1 MKKILIIE
9 DEATITQLIR
19 LYLEQAN
26 YQVLT
31 ASDGVAGLEL
41 HARER
46 PDLVILDLMLPV
58 MDGMEVCRRIRAW
71 ANTPIL
77 MLTARQGEEDR
88 IAGLELGADDYLV
101 KPFSPREVVSR
112 VKAILRRSSRVGDLH
127 SEEANAP
134 LEAVG
139 VRYGETTSNLSARY
153 GNQATAAG
161 IPGKDAGNAENS
173 AEEIRFDSLRI
184 SIPARRVEVN
194 GQIATLTAK
203 EFDLLVTLASA
214 PERVFTRETLLEHIW
229 GYTFLGDGRTVDVHI
244 GTLRKKLEA
253 AGGPGTPHF
262 IKTVWGLGY
271 KFDPEGQ

>member
-26 YQVLT
+26 YQVVT

-112 VKAILRRSSRVGDLH
+112 VKAILRRSSWVGDLH
-127 SEEANAP
+127 SEEADIP

-139 VRYGETTSNLSARY
+139 IRQGETNSNFSSRN
-153 GNQATAAG
+153 GNQITASG
-161 IPGKDAGNAENS
+161 VPGKDTGKAGGPV
-173 AEEIRFDSLRI
+173 EEIRFDGLRI
-184 SIPARRVEVN
+184 GIPSRRVEVN

-214 PERVFTRETLLEHIW
+214 PGRVFTRETLLEQIW

-253 AGGPGTPHF
+253 AGGPGTPHY

-271 KFDPEGQ
+271 KFDPEE

>member
-1 MKKILIIE
+1 MKILIIE
-9 DEATITQLIR
+9 DEANITQLIR
-19 LYLEQAN
+19 LYLERAD
-26 YQVLT
+26 YTVIT
-31 ASDGVAGLEL
+31 ASDGAAGLEL

-71 ANTPIL
+71 ADTPIL

-112 VKAILRRSSRVGDLH
+112 VKAILRRSSRSAALH
-127 SEEANAP
+127 SQEADAP
-134 LEAVG
+134 AEAVG
-139 VRYGETTSNLSARY
+139 IYRANGLANSPALMGTHTSAS
-153 GNQATAAG
+153 G
-161 IPGKDAGNAENS
+161 DAGANKGITGKA
-173 AEEIRFDSLRI
+173 AEELRFGGLHI
-184 SIPARRVEVN
+184 NIPARRVEVH
-194 GQIATLTAK
+194 GHPVTLTAK
-203 EFDLLVTLASA
+203 EFDLLTTLASA
-214 PERVFTRETLLEHIW
+214 AGRVFTRESLLEQIW

-253 AGGPGTPHF
+253 AGGADTPHH

-271 KFDPEGQ
+271 KFDPEEQ

>member
-26 YQVLT
+26 YQVST

-77 MLTARQGEEDR
+77 MLTARQSEEDR

-112 VKAILRRSSRVGDLH
+112 VKAILRRSSRVSDLH
-127 SEEANAP
+127 SEQANAP

-139 VRYGETTSNLSARY
+139 VGHGETNSILPARD
-153 GNQATAAG
+153 GKQATASG
-161 IPGKDAGNAENS
+161 IPGKDARNTENT

-184 SIPARRVEVN
+184 NIPARRVEVN
-194 GQIATLTAK
+194 GQVTTLTAK

-214 PERVFTRETLLEHIW
+214 PERVFNRETLLEQIW

-271 KFDPEGQ
+271 KFDPERQ